1 MINNIFIS
9 DQLCCSGIK
18 VMARDVGYSARR
30 LTMLS
35 KTSFRVQT
43 DVDKINIAKS
53 SIQECDVTATNG
65 VIHILDKV
73 LLDEDSPGHF
83 WREGW
88 WMFK

>member
-43 DVDKINIAKS
+43 GVDKIKIAKS

-73 LLDEDSPGHF
+73 LLDEDSHGHF

-88 WMFK
+88 WFK

>member
-1 MINNIFIS
+1 
-9 DQLCCSGIK
+9 
-18 VMARDVGYSARR
+18 
-30 LTMLS
+30 MLS

-73 LLDEDSPGHF
+73 LLDEEYIIYHNISEHLNQCRKF
-83 WREGW
+83 
-88 WMFK
+88 